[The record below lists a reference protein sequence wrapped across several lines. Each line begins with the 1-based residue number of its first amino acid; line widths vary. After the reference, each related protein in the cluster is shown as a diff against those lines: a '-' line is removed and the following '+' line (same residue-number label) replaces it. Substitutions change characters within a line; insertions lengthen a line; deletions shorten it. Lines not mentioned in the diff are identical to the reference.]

1 MLPLRFRQI
10 KGIYMRVNKI
20 YVISICGVLLSGCS
34 SSVRSPQAEERWHY
48 VTMSASAPSPM
59 LQGQLQQNTARYTH
73 HEANPIKQ
81 TAQEPL
87 ATFSLDVDTGSYAN
101 VRRFLKTGSLPDADV
116 VRVEELVNYFPLTEA
131 TKKNIP
137 GCKGCE
143 QNSPFSINY
152 ELTPAPW
159 NEKHTLLR
167 LDIAANDIARSKLPP
182 ANLVFL
188 IDTSGSMTSDER
200 LPLIKSSLKL
210 LVNELR
216 DQDRISIVTYAG
228 SARLLLPSTSGSEKN
243 TILNAIAN
251 LQAGGGTNGGAGVAM
266 AYEQAQAGY
275 IKGGVNRILLATDGD
290 FNIGDDPA
298 SVEDL
303 VKKQRESGIT
313 LSTLG
318 VGDNNYNE
326 AMMVKIADT
335 GNGNYSYLDSLSE
348 AQKVLSNEMNQTLV
362 TVAKDVKAQIEFNPQ
377 QVIEYRQIGYEK
389 RQLRAEEFNNDAVDA
404 GDIGAGKHVTVL
416 FELTLAGQQASV
428 DKLRYGKSPASA
440 QTSNSNELMW
450 VKLRYKAPQG
460 ESSRLVE
467 MPIMSSAVTR
477 DFSRASP
484 DMHFLSAVA
493 AYGQKLRGSEYLNKT
508 SWQQIQSWAQEG
520 KGADQYGYRAE
531 FIQLVGLAESL
542 SR

>member
-1 MLPLRFRQI
+1 
-10 KGIYMRVNKI
+10 
-20 YVISICGVLLSGCS
+20 
-34 SSVRSPQAEERWHY
+34 
-48 VTMSASAPSPM
+48 
-59 LQGQLQQNTARYTH
+59 
-73 HEANPIKQ
+73 
-81 TAQEPL
+81 
-87 ATFSLDVDTGSYAN
+87 
-101 VRRFLKTGSLPDADV
+101 
-116 VRVEELVNYFPLTEA
+116 
-131 TKKNIP
+131 
-137 GCKGCE
+137 
-143 QNSPFSINY
+143 
-152 ELTPAPW
+152 
-159 NEKHTLLR
+159 
-167 LDIAANDIARSKLPP
+167 
-182 ANLVFL
+182 
-188 IDTSGSMTSDER
+188 
-200 LPLIKSSLKL
+200 
-210 LVNELR
+210 
-216 DQDRISIVTYAG
+216 
-228 SARLLLPSTSGSEKN
+228 
-243 TILNAIAN
+243 
-251 LQAGGGTNGGAGVAM
+251 M

-290 FNIGDDPA
+290 FNIGDDPS

-389 RQLRAEEFNNDAVDA
+389 RQLRADEFNNDAVDA

-428 DKLRYGKSPASA
+428 DKLRYGKSPAST

-467 MPIMSSAVTR
+467 MPIISSAVTR